1 MPDTAGLIFGLNQ
14 MLAQGYVV
22 TATDYPGLGTQGIHP
37 FLIGVSEDRA
47 VLDSVRAAR
56 DLPNSGASNRF
67 VVWGHSQGGM
77 RRSTRASLRRATR
90 RTSSSMASARRRP
103 RLI

>member
-56 DLPNSGASNRF
+56 SAE
-67 VVWGHSQGGM
+67 
-77 RRSTRASLRRATR
+77 LRREQPLR
-90 RTSSSMASARRRP
+90 RVGA
-103 RLI
+103 